1 MHPDQKTLMGMME
14 NAGFAN
20 TDYHNMTGGIVAL
33 HRGVKP

>member
-1 MHPDQKTLMGMME
+1 MD

-20 TDYHNMTGGIVAL
+20 TDFHNMTGGVVAL